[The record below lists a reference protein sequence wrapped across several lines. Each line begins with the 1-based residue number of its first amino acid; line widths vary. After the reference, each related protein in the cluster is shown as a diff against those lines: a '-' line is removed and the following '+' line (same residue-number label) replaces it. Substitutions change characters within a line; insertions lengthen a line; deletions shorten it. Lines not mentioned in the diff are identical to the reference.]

1 MEKIV
6 FVSDFKAFIV
16 TIVTNR
22 LCDFDHEVA
31 FDTIFIQKI
40 KKDSNLT
47 MRNKSSLK

>member
-22 LCDFDHEVA
+22 LSDFDHEVA
-31 FDTIFIQKI
+31 FVTIFIQKI
-40 KKDSNLT
+40 KKKKKF
-47 MRNKSSLK
+47 KSQNEK